1 MNGLKQLLCYL
12 LNRYFL
18 QLVCS
23 GPSMLS
29 NSSFNIVESNMFQ
42 DITYLSL
49 SFLPASDSDVKRY
62 LADGLKILKVV
73 EQ

>member
-1 MNGLKQLLCYL
+1 
-12 LNRYFL
+12 
-18 QLVCS
+18 
-23 GPSMLS
+23 MLS
-29 NSSFNIVESNMFQ
+29 NASFNIVESNMYQ